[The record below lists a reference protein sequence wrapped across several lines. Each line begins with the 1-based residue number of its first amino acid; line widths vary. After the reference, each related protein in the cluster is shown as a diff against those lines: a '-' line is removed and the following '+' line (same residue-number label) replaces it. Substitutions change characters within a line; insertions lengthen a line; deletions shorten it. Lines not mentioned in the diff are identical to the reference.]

1 MCNRFNS
8 SIVDYFARLSI
19 LNIILHIFTKDFTVR
34 LTTKGRYAVTAMLD
48 LAFNSQEKPVT
59 LTEIAA
65 RQTISLS
72 YLEQLFARLRKAN
85 IVRGVRGPGGGYQ
98 LSQNP
103 QKISVAQVIEAV
115 NESID
120 SRKCAGEANCQHESM
135 CLTHDLWTGL
145 SEHIYGY
152 LSNITLAD
160 LMAKGDERRNAEQN
174 DECIVSI
181 KKMQKSG

>member
-1 MCNRFNS
+1 M
-8 SIVDYFARLSI
+8 
-19 LNIILHIFTKDFTVR
+19 R

-48 LAFNSQEKPVT
+48 LALHSQDKPVT

-72 YLEQLFARLRKAN
+72 YLEQLFARLRKAD

-98 LSQNP
+98 LSQPP
-103 QKISVAQVIEAV
+103 QKISIAAIIEAV
-115 NESID
+115 NEPID
-120 SRKCAGEANCQHESM
+120 STKCGGEANCQHESM

-152 LSNITLAD
+152 LASITLAD
-160 LMAKGDERRNAEQN
+160 LLVQGDKRRNEKQN
-174 DECIVSI
+174 GERIVTI
-181 KKMQKSG
+181 QKIQKSA